1 MAAGEEESREQHAPH
16 GEHEAQCVE
25 WCPICRTMDVL
36 RASTT
41 PETREQWQRVQR
53 EAVVTLRALVEQ
65 YAQRIGEP
73 EPAGEPE
80 PPAEPEPDRREQPVR
95 AHQVEEIPPVE

>member
-1 MAAGEEESREQHAPH
+1 MAASEEESREEHAPH
-16 GEHEAQCVE
+16 GGDEAQCVE

-41 PETREQWQRVQR
+41 PETREQWQQVQR
-53 EAVVTLRALVEQ
+53 EAVLTLRALVEQ

-73 EPAGEPE
+73 EPA
-80 PPAEPEPDRREQPVR
+80 AERQPDGREQPVR
-95 AHQVEEIPPVE
+95 ATPVEEIPPVE